1 MNLLSLIYIL
11 LYFFS
16 LILGPH
22 FIRRLIEG
30 HQLLIVPNFT
40 IFFKR
45 VFYLSYI
52 TYLYNAFY
60 FSYPTIELFLN
71 TIFINLVAI
80 IGYII
85 KWYHLI
91 KTNPFYLSGIITH
104 TFTFM
109 PVLFSVF
116 FIKLNGLLNFGL
128 ISKFTITFLLIYI
141 IFINTIYAS

>member
-1 MNLLSLIYIL
+1 MNYFSLIYIL
-11 LYFFS
+11 LYLFS

-22 FIRRLIEG
+22 FIRRIIEG

-40 IFFKR
+40 ILIKR

-60 FSYPTIELFLN
+60 FAFPTIELFLN

-80 IGYII
+80 LGYII

-104 TFTFM
+104 TITFM

-116 FIKLNGLLNFGL
+116 FIKLYGSFNFGF
-128 ISKFTITFLLIYI
+128 ISKFTLTFLLTYI